1 MVLGGHMNE
10 SDNSHHAMTL
20 RPYESAHHALVE
32 LEKDPVWAQM
42 MGCLTTHI
50 RDHPKLMELL
60 AR

>member
-1 MVLGGHMNE
+1 MNE
-10 SDNSHHAMTL
+10 SDNSHHTMTL
-20 RPYESAHHALVE
+20 RPYESAYHALVE

-50 RDHPKLMELL
+50 RDHQKLMELL